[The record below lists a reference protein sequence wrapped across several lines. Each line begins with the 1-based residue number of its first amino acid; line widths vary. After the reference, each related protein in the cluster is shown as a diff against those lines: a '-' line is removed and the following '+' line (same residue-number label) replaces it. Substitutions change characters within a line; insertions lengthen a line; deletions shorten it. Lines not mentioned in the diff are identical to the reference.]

1 MPTPILTPVGRMVQG
16 DFFKPNTTDQQG
28 NPLVIKSGPNKGQPR
43 TDYFAALAFPK
54 TDATVQALITP
65 MVQQAASSYA
75 SLFPNGAQPNNPAA
89 HWGCSLPKFSF
100 KIMDGDGVDDNG
112 KPNSSK
118 DGFAG
123 HWVIKFS
130 SGFAPQVWTRA
141 KNLPDGHPS
150 KALNTDPETLV
161 QLQATDAALVK
172 RGFYYRINASIDGNG
187 QQLPGGSPGLYTNYN
202 LVELVAFGE
211 EITSGPV
218 AAEVF
223 GAPAGS
229 IPTTGHVAT
238 TSPPNPAPPRAA
250 PSGLTPAGHLTP
262 TATWPAGFTH
272 SQMTAAG
279 WTDDALVQAGYATRP
294 QPPAPA
300 PAAAPPPAP
309 VAPAPTP
316 TASPGSAAPPPPYD
330 GFIPD
335 ASPKMTAKANGV
347 SYEAMIK
354 AGWTD
359 ATLKE
364 HGYLA

>member
-43 TDYFAALAFPK
+43 TDYFAAIAFPK
-54 TDATVQALITP
+54 TPDTVASVITP
-65 MVQQAASSYA
+65 MVQQAATSYA
-75 SLFPNGAQPNNPAA
+75 ALFPRGPEPHNPAG
-89 HWGCSLPKFSF
+89 HFGCTLPKFSF

-112 KPNSSK
+112 KQNASK

-123 HWVIKFS
+123 HWVVKFS

-141 KNLPDGHPS
+141 KNLPDGHPA
-150 KALNTDPETLV
+150 KALNADPETLV
-161 QLQATDAALVK
+161 QLQATDAAFVK
-172 RGFYYRINASIDGNG
+172 CGFYYRINASIDGNG

-211 EITSGPV
+211 EITKGPV
-218 AAEVF
+218 ASEVF
-223 GAPAGS
+223 AAPAGS
-229 IPTTGHVAT
+229 ALAT
-238 TSPPNPAPPRAA
+238 APAPAA
-250 PSGLTPAGHLTP
+250 TVTPPEPGFPADLAK
-262 TATWPAGFTH
+262 TATWPVGFTYA
-272 SQMTAAG
+272 QMAAAG
-279 WTDDALVQAGYATRP
+279 WTDDALIKAGHVTRP

-316 TASPGSAAPPPPYD
+316 TVSPGDAAPPPPAPPYD

-335 ASPKMTAKANGV
+335 GKPQLTAKANGV
-347 SYEAMIK
+347 SYDKMIA

>member
-1 MPTPILTPVGRMVQG
+1 MPTAILTPVGRMVQG

-43 TDYFAALAFPK
+43 TDYFAAIAFPK
-54 TDATVQALITP
+54 GQPTTDAVIAA
-65 MVQQAASSYA
+65 MVQQAATSYA
-75 SLFPNGAQPNNPAA
+75 ALFPRGPEPHNPAG
-89 HWGCSLPKFSF
+89 HFGCTLPKFSF

-123 HWVIKFS
+123 HWVVKFS

-141 KNLPDGHPS
+141 KNLPDGHPA
-150 KALNTDPETLV
+150 KALNADPETLV

-172 RGFYYRINASIDGNG
+172 RGFYYRVNASIDGNG
-187 QQLPGGSPGLYTNYN
+187 QQLPSGSPGLYTNYN

-218 AAEVF
+218 ASEVF
-223 GAPAGS
+223 AAPAGGAPA
-229 IPTTGHVAT
+229 AA
-238 TSPPNPAPPRAA
+238 PAPRP
-250 PSGLTPAGHLTP
+250 TPAQTGLTP

-272 SQMTAAG
+272 AQMAAAG

-294 QPPAPA
+294 LPAAATPPAPA
-300 PAAAPPPAP
+300 PAAAPPAPSPA
-309 VAPAPTP
+309 APPPAP
-316 TASPGSAAPPPPYD
+316 TASPSSPPPPYD

-335 ASPKMTAKANGV
+335 GKPQLTAKANGV
-347 SYEAMIK
+347 SYDKMIA

>member
-43 TDYFAALAFPK
+43 TDYFAAIAFPK
-54 TDATVQALITP
+54 TPDIVASVITP
-65 MVQQAASSYA
+65 MVQQAATSYA
-75 SLFPNGAQPNNPAA
+75 SLFPRGAEPNNAA
-89 HWGCSLPKFSF
+89 GHFGCTLPKFSF

-112 KPNSSK
+112 KPNASK

-123 HWVIKFS
+123 HWVVKFS

-172 RGFYYRINASIDGNG
+172 RGFYYRVNASVDGNG
-187 QQLPGGSPGLYTNYN
+187 QQLPSGSPGLYTNYN

-218 AAEVF
+218 ASEVF
-223 GAPAGS
+223 GAPAGAV
-229 IPTTGHVAT
+229 PAAA
-238 TSPPNPAPPRAA
+238 PAPA
-250 PSGLTPAGHLTP
+250 PKPAPVPTGLVP

-272 SQMTAAG
+272 AQMTAAG

-294 QPPAPA
+294 LPAAATPPAPA
-300 PAAAPPPAP
+300 PAAAPPAPSPAA
-309 VAPAPTP
+309 APPAP
-316 TASPGSAAPPPPYD
+316 TASPSSPPVPPYD

-335 ASPKMTAKANGV
+335 AGPKMTAKANGV